1 MNNLSY
7 IKKDKSALG
16 LEAVRVLATSSRYSI
31 MALLLNSKEELCVN
45 QIAKQVGMSQSA
57 TSHQLAYLEVRGI
70 IRGIRYGQT
79 KCYVPTNSILTKKI
93 ALIIKAL
100 T

>member
-1 MNNLSY
+1 MSNLSY

-16 LEAVRVLATSSRYSI
+16 LDAVKVLASVSRYAI
-31 MALLLNSKEELCVN
+31 LDLLLNSKEELCVN
-45 QIAKQVGMSQSA
+45 QIAERIGLSQSA

-79 KCYVPTNSILTKKI
+79 KCYVPANSVLTKKI
-93 ALIIKAL
+93 ALIIKVL
-100 T
+100 N